1 MNRMTSTL
9 RNPLASV
16 DEPTPSALDGVP
28 AELERELRLYG
39 GLLIQQAG
47 VLLKLPQI
55 VMATA
60 ATLFQRFFFVTSFVH
75 FGIRDVSAGALFLA
89 SKLEE
94 KPARIRDIINV
105 YDYLISMVEW
115 TGRQTGGG
123 GGGCSEQEANRE
135 AELKVEQN
143 PLLPLEIKQSMLR
156 HLQQKRAQPRALSS
170 GAQAAPPLDMAQFSY
185 LPMDYFAQKFY
196 DRKAEIVVA
205 EMQILKR
212 LGFHVQVQHPYSAM
226 VNYLQ
231 VLNLT
236 ENRDVSQRAWGALN
250 DGLLTALPG
259 LYPPSHLGTL
269 AVYVAAREHGL
280 CLPGGWWELFDVSGE
295 AELEAMAGVLGGI
308 YPGGEGG
315 TIWVRVKKRRE
326 NSAATMEQQ
335 LLTTH
340 DTLLL
345 TTNTAPALAS
355 LRQLLIGAALGGD
368 QQQAGRDQL
377 ATEFILLQG
386 LLHLHPPSQQLFRSE
401 YNLRILLNF
410 LPLALHAHPYA
421 PLGIPLLDLLLI
433 TFVDAPANAQLFEA
447 AGGLEIL
454 VQAMKQKALK
464 TELRVKVLE
473 TLWAWWID
481 DEEPGPENHPILPP
495 ITTHHPSSRSRP
507 NSRIRPI
514 SLPPPTLP
522 EEDEL
527 ANTSG
532 NLSDGHETPKPHK
545 PAPRLTIQPSSTSK
559 PISRSQS
566 SSLQPPPTST
576 SSPMLNK
583 PTPYSLHKS
592 HPVSLLKN
600 RSDSEDAPQQ
610 AVGGRGEGRPS
621 ESSEDSDRLDLSPHK
636 LFAPRQRRTALKPFT
651 NNTPQR
657 LIRHKQSAS
666 LGSLQLPTSS
676 TALSRQS
683 SEDEGPSGSEPEP
696 RAHRE
701 PPSDTPRRPSSKLGL
716 HTPSERKRLSCDTP
730 RAARPAA
737 KTPARQPKH
746 HPRAP
751 SPVRSCSS
759 SSDGRPDQDD
769 EEGKEHTPQRR
780 PQPTPLMLSATTP
793 TPLAT
798 TTSKTLITP
807 ITPTSSSHNN
817 LIVAGKINPSSAC
830 LSPNKRFINKPLS
843 PVHARIY
850 QSDLESIVNATDS
863 DVRPNPALFSHKK
876 PTLGASAA
884 KRRRSVAKH
893 PDHLLTSPPAER
905 STRKMKKTGIL
916 EKYMANSDE
925 LVRSFKEI
933 GVGFKALSRHERT
946 RSTADPAAADSS
958 ATGESKRGAR
968 APDEKRGMA
977 TARTDKAGPAPAKRP
992 AKP

>member
-1 MNRMTSTL
+1 
-9 RNPLASV
+9 
-16 DEPTPSALDGVP
+16 
-28 AELERELRLYG
+28 
-39 GLLIQQAG
+39 
-47 VLLKLPQI
+47 
-55 VMATA
+55 MATA

-250 DGLLTALPG
+250 DG
-259 LYPPSHLGTL
+259 HLGTL

-308 YPGGEGG
+308 YPGE
-315 TIWVRVKKRRE
+315 KRRE

-368 QQQAGRDQL
+368 QQQAGR
-377 ATEFILLQG
+377 EFIRLQDHS
-386 LLHLHPPSQQLFRSE
+386 HL
-401 YNLRILLNF
+401 NTTILLNF

-495 ITTHHPSSRSRP
+495 ITTHHPSSRSRQTLESDP
-507 NSRIRPI
+507 SH
-514 SLPPPTLP
+514 PPPTLP

-545 PAPRLTIQPSSTSK
+545 PAP
-559 PISRSQS
+559 
-566 SSLQPPPTST
+566 
-576 SSPMLNK
+576 
-583 PTPYSLHKS
+583 
-592 HPVSLLKN
+592 
-600 RSDSEDAPQQ
+600 
-610 AVGGRGEGRPS
+610 G
-621 ESSEDSDRLDLSPHK
+621 
-636 LFAPRQRRTALKPFT
+636 
-651 NNTPQR
+651 
-657 LIRHKQSAS
+657 
-666 LGSLQLPTSS
+666 
-676 TALSRQS
+676 
-683 SEDEGPSGSEPEP
+683 
-696 RAHRE
+696 
-701 PPSDTPRRPSSKLGL
+701 
-716 HTPSERKRLSCDTP
+716 
-730 RAARPAA
+730 
-737 KTPARQPKH
+737 
-746 HPRAP
+746 
-751 SPVRSCSS
+751 
-759 SSDGRPDQDD
+759 
-769 EEGKEHTPQRR
+769 
-780 PQPTPLMLSATTP
+780 
-793 TPLAT
+793 
-798 TTSKTLITP
+798 
-807 ITPTSSSHNN
+807 
-817 LIVAGKINPSSAC
+817 
-830 LSPNKRFINKPLS
+830 
-843 PVHARIY
+843 
-850 QSDLESIVNATDS
+850 
-863 DVRPNPALFSHKK
+863 
-876 PTLGASAA
+876 
-884 KRRRSVAKH
+884 
-893 PDHLLTSPPAER
+893 
-905 STRKMKKTGIL
+905 
-916 EKYMANSDE
+916 
-925 LVRSFKEI
+925 
-933 GVGFKALSRHERT
+933 
-946 RSTADPAAADSS
+946 
-958 ATGESKRGAR
+958 
-968 APDEKRGMA
+968 
-977 TARTDKAGPAPAKRP
+977 
-992 AKP
+992 

>member
-1 MNRMTSTL
+1 
-9 RNPLASV
+9 
-16 DEPTPSALDGVP
+16 
-28 AELERELRLYG
+28 
-39 GLLIQQAG
+39 
-47 VLLKLPQI
+47 
-55 VMATA
+55 
-60 ATLFQRFFFVTSFVH
+60 
-75 FGIRDVSAGALFLA
+75 
-89 SKLEE
+89 
-94 KPARIRDIINV
+94 
-105 YDYLISMVEW
+105 
-115 TGRQTGGG
+115 
-123 GGGCSEQEANRE
+123 
-135 AELKVEQN
+135 
-143 PLLPLEIKQSMLR
+143 
-156 HLQQKRAQPRALSS
+156 
-170 GAQAAPPLDMAQFSY
+170 
-185 LPMDYFAQKFY
+185 
-196 DRKAEIVVA
+196 
-205 EMQILKR
+205 
-212 LGFHVQVQHPYSAM
+212 
-226 VNYLQ
+226 
-231 VLNLT
+231 
-236 ENRDVSQRAWGALN
+236 
-250 DGLLTALPG
+250 
-259 LYPPSHLGTL
+259 
-269 AVYVAAREHGL
+269 
-280 CLPGGWWELFDVSGE
+280 
-295 AELEAMAGVLGGI
+295 
-308 YPGGEGG
+308 
-315 TIWVRVKKRRE
+315 
-326 NSAATMEQQ
+326 MEQQ

-368 QQQAGRDQL
+368 QQQAGREFIRLQDHSHLNTSLILLSSIALIAKNPAIERAITSNTTTTTTTPPPHLISQL

-576 SSPMLNK
+576 SSPMLKSSSEGNIKPTPIKASSSDPASRLRSMLVNTAGQFIPATPHHPHRIRPTTTATPVDRPSSPSK

-751 SPVRSCSS
+751 SPARSCSS